1 MNIHVTSTPDISD
14 EFIQSICDEL
24 NKVKGEMKFIKGN
37 KLSINQLTRLNQSF
51 NQVDEIESLS
61 FDELFSIC
69 EGYRFI
75 EGIDDDKFVVLL
87 TSIRNDLKWFSASLG
102 KNIFVDTN
110 DWEELTGKNPKY
122 SISYQIIENI
132 FQSLLGITYQNAD
145 GNPNVHSNTR
155 GCINDF
161 CENKSDVL
169 LKLRTADICLSCINR
184 AIELGVTGNT
194 LNNIQKIFLNLSK
207 EIRSLNTQALVQPE
221 VIHIYEK
228 GRIEI
233 GNKEIKLEPLPK
245 TLFIF
250 FVKHTDG
257 KALNSLDAHTQEL
270 FEIYLKIRPG
280 GELIKIENLVKPY
293 LNPSSTFTK
302 NMSSL
307 NKSLI
312 TQLGDSIAE
321 YYTVNKDG
329 DDIYKVR
336 ITPDYLDIRPEF

>member
-37 KLSINQLTRLNQSF
+37 KLSINQLTRVNQSF
-51 NQVDEIESLS
+51 NQVDEIESLP
-61 FDELFSIC
+61 FDELFAIC

-75 EGIDDDKFVVLL
+75 DGIDDDKFVVLL
-87 TSIRNDLKWFSASLG
+87 TSIRNDSNWFSASLG

-145 GNPNVHSNTR
+145 GNPNVHFNTR

-184 AIELGVTGNT
+184 AIELGITGNT
-194 LNNIQKIFLNLSK
+194 LNNIQEIFLNLSK

-270 FEIYLKIRPG
+270 FEIYLKLRPG